1 MWSKQ
6 AGDNRN
12 IYFLKITYINLK
24 RMMLSYVSGSGGSR
38 QILLGGAKEGPVFNQ
53 RGTLK
58 NGNKWYLKI
67 INFILL

>member
-24 RMMLSYVSGSGGSR
+24 RMMLSYVSGF
-38 QILLGGAKEGPVFNQ
+38 QHLQKTNILLLLVK
-53 RGTLK
+53 K
-58 NGNKWYLKI
+58 NW
-67 INFILL
+67 